1 MCRWGRGEPEELI
14 TITGPKEKTQ
24 FQRSDKYGSP
34 VLPLTFILLF
44 QCPCNSGLSQSLNPN
59 LNDQIKYVILYK
71 SSYFFFLSL
80 FAALFFMYSHN
91 NLFVIVPSDIFRNTF
106 AVSNLLIFILM
117 LFFMLFT
124 FHSPITVQVSPN
136 CL

>member
-1 MCRWGRGEPEELI
+1 
-14 TITGPKEKTQ
+14 
-24 FQRSDKYGSP
+24 
-34 VLPLTFILLF
+34 
-44 QCPCNSGLSQSLNPN
+44 
-59 LNDQIKYVILYK
+59 
-71 SSYFFFLSL
+71 
-80 FAALFFMYSHN
+80 MYYHN
-91 NLFVIVPSDIFRNTF
+91 NLFAIVPSDIFRNTF